1 MATNEATLDHLATIR
16 SAVNAAIN
24 NVNHYASNNTDML
37 SASKATLLATVTTV
51 PAALQHAS
59 DCSVCRAWD
68 GSAAPAESE

>member
-1 MATNEATLDHLATIR
+1 MATNEAVLDHLATIR
-16 SAVNAAIN
+16 TAVNTAIN
-24 NVNHYASNNTDML
+24 NVHHYASNNTDML

-68 GSAAPAESE
+68 GSVA

>member
-1 MATNEATLDHLATIR
+1 MATNEAVLAHLATVR
-16 SAVNAAIN
+16 AAVNSAIN
-24 NVNHYASNNTDML
+24 NVHHYANNNTDML

-68 GSAAPAESE
+68 GSVA

>member
-1 MATNEATLDHLATIR
+1 MATNEAVLAHLATIR

-24 NVNHYASNNTDML
+24 NVNRYQGFNGEMTNA
-37 SASKATLLATVTTV
+37 AKAALLATVTTV

-68 GSAAPAESE
+68 GSVA

>member
-1 MATNEATLDHLATIR
+1 MATNEAVLDHLATVR
-16 SAVNAAIN
+16 TAVNTAIN
-24 NVNHYASNNTDML
+24 NVHHYASNNTDML

-68 GSAAPAESE
+68 GSVA

>member
-24 NVNHYASNNTDML
+24 NVHRYAGYNGDMTNV
-37 SASKATLLATVTTV
+37 AKAALLATVTTV

-68 GSAAPAESE
+68 GSVA

>member
-1 MATNEATLDHLATIR
+1 MATNEAVLEHLATIR
-16 SAVNAAIN
+16 TAVNTAIN
-24 NVNHYASNNTDML
+24 NVHHYASNNTDML

-68 GSAAPAESE
+68 GSVASV

>member
-1 MATNEATLDHLATIR
+1 MATNEAVLAHLATIR

-24 NVNHYASNNTDML
+24 NVNHYAGNNTDML
-37 SASKATLLATVTTV
+37 SSSKATLLATVTTV

-68 GSAAPAESE
+68 GSVASE

>member
-1 MATNEATLDHLATIR
+1 MATNEVTLEHLEDMR
-16 SAVNAAIN
+16 SALDTAIN
-24 NVNHYASNNTDML
+24 NVHRYASNNTDML

-68 GSAAPAESE
+68 GSVA